1 MPLLLII
8 VKLFASSATILSRI
22 RGKNATSLPGI
33 LVELYW
39 PFLIKP
45 LTKDLDYIILIT
57 GTNGKTTTRGVIN
70 YLLSTQRNTVVTNRG
85 GANIMR
91 GIATALINNLRWD
104 LSSKI
109 KTAVLEVEEATLP
122 RLAKYI
128 RADQLIITNLLRD
141 QLDAY
146 GSTDQT
152 GEYFQASIN
161 ELQIHNS
168 KLELVINNDDTKLLS
183 FIPANFPLEQVTGFG
198 VETGKADIQYEK
210 NTIQDIESVKLI
222 KLVNASKIITNWQ
235 GTHFDYIDIKG
246 AVSQVSSSLP
256 GLYNIYNILAGL
268 ISCNLQLEKNL
279 ASEVTGIQPVFGRGE
294 IIHYKEAIIV
304 LNLVKNPSGLDQVL
318 SLVPE
323 FAQNL
328 RGSIVRTSIFINDNI
343 ADGKDVSWIWDSNLE
358 KLSDTIKSEPLK
370 YEHLDFFAG
379 GSRGLDMLL
388 RLQASNIPLDIDNYL
403 PDTSSLIERIIEENK
418 ANPSNFFICGTY
430 TAMMD
435 IRTKLGQ
442 LVELPPIDSIGF

>member
-1 MPLLLII
+1 MFLLLIV
-8 VKLFASSATILSRI
+8 VKLFASIATTFSRLL
-22 RGKNATSLPGI
+22 GKNATSLPGI
-33 LVELYW
+33 LIELYW

-45 LTKDLDYIILIT
+45 LTQNLDYIILIT

-70 YLLSTQRNTVVTNRG
+70 HLLLSQRNSVVTNRG

-91 GIATALINNLRWD
+91 GIATCLINNINWGLTP
-104 LSSKI
+104 KI
-109 KTAVLEVEEATLP
+109 KIAVLEVEEATLP
-122 RLAKYI
+122 KLSKHI

-152 GEYFQASIN
+152 GQYFTTAIK
-161 ELQIHNS
+161 ELQNHNPN
-168 KLELVINNDDTKLLS
+168 LELIINSDDVKLLS
-183 FIPANFPLEQVTGFG
+183 FIPNSFPITQVTGFG
-198 VETGKADIQYEK
+198 VKTQSSQIQYEK
-210 NTIQDIESVKLI
+210 NNDKEITLI
-222 KLVNASKIITNWQ
+222 KKVQASNITTNWR
-235 GTHFDYIDIKG
+235 GTHFDFTDIEDKTSP
-246 AVSQVSSSLP
+246 VSCNLP

-268 ISCNLQLEKNL
+268 VSSQIQLEKNL
-279 ASEVTGIQPVFGRGE
+279 SNEVSGIQPVFGRGE
-294 IIHYKEAIIV
+294 IIRYKGAIIV

-318 SLVPE
+318 SLIPE

-328 RGSIVRTSIFINDNI
+328 TGQIVRSCILINDNI

-358 KLSDTIKSEPLK
+358 KLSDIIKSEPLK

-388 RLQASNIPLDIDNYL
+388 RLQASNIPVDIDNYL
-403 PDTSSLIERIIEENK
+403 PDTDSLIERIIEENK
-418 ANPSNFFICGTY
+418 TNPSNFFICGTY

-435 IRTKLGQ
+435 IRTKLSQ
-442 LVELPPIDSIGF
+442 LVELLPIDSEGY